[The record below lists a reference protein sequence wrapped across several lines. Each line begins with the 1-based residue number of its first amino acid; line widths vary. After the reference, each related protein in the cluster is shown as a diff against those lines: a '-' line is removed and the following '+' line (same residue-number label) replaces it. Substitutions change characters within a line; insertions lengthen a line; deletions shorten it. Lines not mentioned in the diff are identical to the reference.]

1 MYYENICIVSSKVLA
16 KLVVWSWRFRIAYSY
31 NVPIGVD
38 TALTISHWP
47 LQKWVVIWVL
57 KWPREIGQ
65 VLWVHSFRVES
76 EEMEPF
82 DITRNK
88 IFPLA
93 SKYLSIFNKCSYS
106 WLNMTF
112 FGLSDSSKILLLL
125 VWFLKPTC
133 WFIQSPI
140 KTTLICTIIL
150 VPSFF
155 TRFCSGQ
162 LFLGELRKHAGY

>member
-93 SKYLSIFNKCSYS
+93 SKYLSIFHKCSYS

-112 FGLSDSSKILLLL
+112 FGTIQYNTIDM
-125 VWFLKPTC
+125 VFLIHPKYC
-133 WFIQSPI
+133 
-140 KTTLICTIIL
+140 C
-150 VPSFF
+150 
-155 TRFCSGQ
+155 
-162 LFLGELRKHAGY
+162 Y